1 MSNVRFISD
10 LHFGHTRLITD
21 LRGFA
26 NREEHDDLIISN
38 WNRVV
43 TKKDTTWIL
52 GDITMENPFYDI
64 LDRLNGIKNVVGGN
78 HDLPKHTREVL
89 RHVNKYCG
97 CLDYKGFH
105 VSHVPIH
112 PNEICNTSK
121 KKNFYIGNIHGHI
134 HEGYVQDSGG
144 NCDVRYINVSAE
156 AVNYT
161 PVLFTDIVKYLE
173 YVSFKK
179 MNISFNEFL
188 TKVEIL
194 RLLNQ

>member
-1 MSNVRFISD
+1 MTLFGSSWLDEPIDDDSPMFGRNLLDERHFEYFI
-10 LHFGHTRLITD
+10 
-21 LRGFA
+21 
-26 NREEHDDLIISN
+26 NN
-38 WNRVV
+38 
-43 TKKDTTWIL
+43 
-52 GDITMENPFYDI
+52 
-64 LDRLNGIKNVVGGN
+64 
-78 HDLPKHTREVL
+78 
-89 RHVNKYCG
+89 
-97 CLDYKGFH
+97 
-105 VSHVPIH
+105 
-112 PNEICNTSK
+112 
-121 KKNFYIGNIHGHI
+121 
-134 HEGYVQDSGG
+134 EGYVQDSGG